1 MGIAEGMGNRV
12 SIFSAPAEMMA
23 SRLILIAVTAMDIHY
38 QNWQSV
44 LNNKDK
50 YKDKDMD
57 NHGHGHVLLGH
68 GLKFILKGNKQFSSL
83 GL

>member
-1 MGIAEGMGNRV
+1 
-12 SIFSAPAEMMA
+12 
-23 SRLILIAVTAMDIHY
+23 MDIHY